1 MDLSK
6 YTPNIVKTLQ
16 ELIRI
21 KTVQDTPVE
30 GGPFGKGNKECL
42 ERTLQICEELGCDF
56 GDIINY
62 ERKGV

>member
-42 ERTLQICEELGCDF
+42 ERTLQICEE
-56 GDIINY
+56 
-62 ERKGV
+62 